1 MLLLVRGR
9 QLLEL
14 PGAPPRKFDLGP
26 IWGPVSNVVG
36 LAFAAFTTVFF
47 LFPPVLPVTANNM
60 NYTVVVFS
68 IIMTASTITWWAD
81 GRKNFQG
88 PKGMETM
95 MAHVKQQYWTNDSS
109 PSPQ

>member
-36 LAFAAFTTVFF
+36 LAFAALTTVFF
-47 LFPPVLPVTANNM
+47 LFPPALPVTA
-60 NYTVVVFS
+60 
-68 IIMTASTITWWAD
+68 
-81 GRKNFQG
+81 
-88 PKGMETM
+88 
-95 MAHVKQQYWTNDSS
+95 
-109 PSPQ
+109 